1 MNKRQR
7 KKSNKNFHKQFCCRV
22 IKESNQCPKCGWDA
36 VMADPDLQLGRIL
49 WRRGG
54 FYDLEF
60 EVEYKCPVCGT
71 VFSYM
76 DGV

>member
-1 MNKRQR
+1 MNKRQ
-7 KKSNKNFHKQFCCRV
+7 KKKNIKNFHKQFCHK
-22 IKESNQCPKCGWDA
+22 IAGSDQCPKCGWDA
-36 VMADPDLQLGRIL
+36 VLADPDLQMGSVL

-60 EVEYKCPVCGT
+60 EVGYKCPVCGT
-71 VFSYM
+71 EFSYL